1 MTKLEEINLY
11 NVSNEPTKITEKVI
25 KTEQEVNDWEALLL
39 LAMLCNADEETIKQI
54 KLGNKKLKDLIQA
67 KINKLQEKL
76 KDD

>member
-1 MTKLEEINLY
+1 M
-11 NVSNEPTKITEKVI
+11 
-25 KTEQEVNDWEALLL
+25 TEQEVNDWEALLL